1 MVNNG
6 YTDLVRVVAA
16 LGAKLESF
24 QGHWQVQDDRA
35 TAGREVLREKME
47 ELGNDFQAVQ
57 YDVRDLNREVS
68 AIKPVVAKLERIR
81 VEAVGIARVGHI
93 GWLVIGGIVAT
104 GAWLVDHWW
113 LVDKVH
119 SK

>member
-1 MVNNG
+1 MANG
-6 YTDLVRVVAA
+6 YPDLIRVVAA
-16 LGAKLESF
+16 LGAKVEAF
-24 QGHWQVQDDRA
+24 QQHWQVQDERA
-35 TAGREVLREKME
+35 KEGREALQGKMD
-47 ELGNDFQAVQ
+47 ELGNDFQAVR

-68 AIKPVVAKLERIR
+68 AMKPVVAKLESIR

-93 GWLVIGGIVAT
+93 GWLVIGGVVAT

-119 SK
+119 GK